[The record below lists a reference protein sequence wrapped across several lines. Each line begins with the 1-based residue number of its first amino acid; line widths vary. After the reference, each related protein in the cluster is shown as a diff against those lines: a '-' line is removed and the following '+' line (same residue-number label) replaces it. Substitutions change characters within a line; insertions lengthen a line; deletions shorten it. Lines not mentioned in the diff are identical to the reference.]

1 MLTVQRI
8 NNKEIYTVYEIR
20 PYRHSHTC
28 PLFLVYNKNDKIF
41 CWVDANNFKPQCK
54 ELFEITKK
62 DDKKIIN
69 KVYAVHQET
78 SFNPTKYLI
87 YENKMWNL
95 VYAHNYEIIST
106 NEIN

>member
-8 NNKEIYTVYEIR
+8 NNKEICTVYEIR
-20 PYRHSHTC
+20 PYRDSHTC
-28 PLFLVYNKNDKIF
+28 PLFLVYNKNDRSF
-41 CWVDANNFKPQCK
+41 GWDDANNFKPQYK
-54 ELFEITKK
+54 GLFEITKK
-62 DDKKIIN
+62 DDKKIKN

-78 SFNPTKYLI
+78 TLNPTKYLI

-95 VYAHNYEIIST
+95 VYAYKYEIISP